1 MTDFSHIEAF
11 LEMLSAE
18 RGAALNT
25 IEAYRRD
32 LNDFSASI
40 STRNTSVVEVVA
52 DDIRQYLVGLSD
64 QGLAAS
70 STARKLSVVRQF
82 YKFLYAEG
90 VRSDNPA
97 TTIDRPRL
105 ARPLPKTLSVDDVE
119 TLLECSRGQ
128 IEKVSPIKKLGAL
141 RLYCL
146 MEIIY
151 ATGLRV
157 SELVGLPVTAATSDD
172 RFLFVRGK
180 GGRERLVPLSDP
192 AKRSMREYLQELDTK
207 MSGRANDQP
216 WLFPSRGAS
225 GHLTRQRFGQELKE
239 LAARAGLEPRHLS
252 PHVMRHAFASHLVA
266 FGADLRSVQQM
277 LGHADI
283 STTQIYTHVLDERL
297 KQLVHDHHPLA
308 S

>member
-1 MTDFSHIEAF
+1 
-11 LEMLSAE
+11 MLSAE

-25 IEAYRRD
+25 IDAYRRD
-32 LNDFSASI
+32 LSDFTSHVSATGKSI
-40 STRNTSVVEVVA
+40 VKVVP
-52 DDIRQYLVGLSD
+52 DDIRDYLGSLAD

-70 STARKLSVVRQF
+70 STARKLSAVRQLF
-82 YKFLYAEG
+82 KFLYAEG
-90 VRSDNPA
+90 VCTDNP
-97 TTIDRPRL
+97 TTVIDRPRL
-105 ARPLPKTLSVDDVE
+105 GRPLPKTLSVDDVE
-119 TLLECSRGQ
+119 RLLHHSRIQ
-128 IEKVSPIKKLGAL
+128 IEKVRPSKKLSAL
-141 RLYCL
+141 RLNCL
-146 MEIIY
+146 VEITY

-157 SELVGLPVTAATSDD
+157 SELVGLPITAATSDE

-180 GGRERLVPLSDP
+180 GGRERLVPLNET
-192 AKRSMREYLQELDTK
+192 AKMAMVAYVHELNVK
-207 MSGRANDQP
+207 LAGRASDQP
-216 WLFPSRGAS
+216 WLFPSRGTS

-239 LAARAGLEPRHLS
+239 LGVAAGIDARQLS

-308 S
+308 SS